1 MFVLLAWECPRLYGA
16 SPIQT
21 VAKPGFGNIREPE
34 NFGLLHKRGYDRL
47 ATVSFKP
54 YTTTTMVAA

>member
-1 MFVLLAWECPRLYGA
+1 MRVPFGECPRLYGA

-21 VAKPGFGNIREPE
+21 VAKPGFGNIRESE
-34 NFGLLHKRGYDRL
+34 NFGLPHKRGYDRL

-54 YTTTTMVAA
+54 HTTSPVAA